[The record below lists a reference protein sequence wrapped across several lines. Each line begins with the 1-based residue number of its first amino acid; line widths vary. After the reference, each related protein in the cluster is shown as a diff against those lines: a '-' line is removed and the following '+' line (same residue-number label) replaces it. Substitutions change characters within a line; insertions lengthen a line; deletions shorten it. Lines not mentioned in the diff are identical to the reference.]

1 VKKVSLVLIVLLN
14 ILFLSGQEGLRL
26 GVNLDPLASW
36 LTPKTNLIDKEGTR
50 PGISGG
56 LIVEYYFHPNYGIVT
71 GLNIG
76 SQGGSV
82 IYREAV
88 NIKTGD
94 NESVNLE
101 AGSGVVYTLSYITLP
116 IGLKLKTNEIG
127 YLTYFAQLGFNQ
139 QINIGSRAS
148 STGNELNKD
157 NVPKESNLLNMS
169 YYFGGGAEYNI
180 GGQTSIIAGLF
191 FNNGFADVLSNNDHK
206 AVLNYLTI
214 RVGVLF

>member
-1 VKKVSLVLIVLLN
+1 MKKVSLVLIVLLN